1 MMKARNAK
9 SAQEINPQASIGF
22 SGPSFGMGAFR
33 GQMQSTVVRTRSH
46 VCLRLRD

>member
-33 GQMQSTVVRTRSH
+33 GQMQSTVVRTH